1 MSMSE
6 AEACR
11 VLEYSPGEEG
21 LQEEGL
27 KAAYRT
33 MARRQVHIRH
43 EQAHELKD
51 CQHAW
56 VAAEA
61 GCEGKRAQ
69 GCLPHHGSQ
78 AGPHQT
84 LQYT

>member
-11 VLEYSPGEEG
+11 VLECTPGEEG

-33 MARRQVHIRH
+33 MARRS
-43 EQAHELKD
+43 
-51 CQHAW
+51 
-56 VAAEA
+56 
-61 GCEGKRAQ
+61 
-69 GCLPHHGSQ
+69 GCLCRL
-78 AGPHQT
+78 
-84 LQYT
+84 LQLCV